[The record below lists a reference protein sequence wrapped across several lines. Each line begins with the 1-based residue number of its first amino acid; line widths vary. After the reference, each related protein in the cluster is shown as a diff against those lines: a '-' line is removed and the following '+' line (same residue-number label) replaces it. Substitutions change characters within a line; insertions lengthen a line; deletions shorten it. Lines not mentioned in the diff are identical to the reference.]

1 MQNFKVS
8 EKQPGEEN
16 RKRRRIHGNLHA
28 DICRGNGMNM
38 SGKSKTSDSEILLR
52 TLAGFRFELRQFLHF
67 SELAAIEAGLQPQQH
82 QLLLQVAGAPEGVAV
97 TIAFAAERLSLR
109 HHSVV
114 ELVNRSEREG
124 LLVRSVD
131 AGDRRR
137 AILRVTPKGERILDQ
152 LVDDHARELKEHA
165 PRLAKALKRIEKY
178 ERDSADANAHGSNVA
193 SNS

>member
-1 MQNFKVS
+1 
-8 EKQPGEEN
+8 
-16 RKRRRIHGNLHA
+16 
-28 DICRGNGMNM
+28 MNM
-38 SGKSKTSDSEILLR
+38 SGKSKTSDSLLLLR

-67 SELAAIEAGLQPQQH
+67 SELAAIGAGLQPQQH

-124 LLVRSVD
+124 LLVRTVD
-131 AGDRRR
+131 LGDRRR
-137 AILRVTPKGERILDQ
+137 SILRVTPKGERILDQ
-152 LVDDHARELKEHA
+152 LVDEHARELKEHA

-178 ERDSADANAHGSNVA
+178 ERDGANAHASDVA
-193 SNS
+193 SSS